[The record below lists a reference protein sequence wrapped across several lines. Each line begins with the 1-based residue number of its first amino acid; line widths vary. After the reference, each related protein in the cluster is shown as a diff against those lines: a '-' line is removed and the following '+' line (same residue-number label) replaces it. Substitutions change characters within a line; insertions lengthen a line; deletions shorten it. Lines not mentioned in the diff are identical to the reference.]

1 MGRHPALGGGPPSLG
16 EGGRPIVGHGSWL
29 GGFREGMLITG
40 GWSSSGKLVEAYNPH
55 TKKICKLTNLTY
67 TVYGHTLCGG
77 LLCGG
82 HLASSLSSSCLKF
95 GPSGFVKTTV
105 SLREKRIHH
114 LCWNVPEGVLLLGGT
129 ESPSTTELVLRD
141 GSASISEFELT
152 HPTR

>member
-1 MGRHPALGGGPPSLG
+1 MGRHPPMGVGPPTLG
-16 EGGRPIVGHGSWL
+16 EGI
-29 GGFREGMLITG
+29 LITG
-40 GWSSSGKLVEAYNPH
+40 GYKSVKSVEAYNPH
-55 TKKICKLTNLTY
+55 NKKICKLPDLPYTNAE
-67 TVYGHTLCGG
+67 HTLCGG

-114 LCWNVPEGVLLLGGT
+114 LCWNVPEGVLLLGGSK
-129 ESPSTTELVLRD
+129 SPSTTELVLRD
-141 GSASISEFELT
+141 GSASVSEFELT